1 MKRILVPQKLNVRQL
16 CTLALLTAITVVLAV
31 FCTIRVGPAIK
42 IPLKFI
48 SVFLTAV
55 IFGPWYAGLSAALGD
70 ILNLMLAPSGM
81 PPLPLLT
88 VLEFVNGF
96 IFGLFF
102 YTNTQKSYFLRAF
115 ICTLLL
121 FLSDMFLTTAV
132 LTHADLVPTF
142 WVGFGTRIIAGVIK
156 WALQFAVLLLFK
168 RHTPR
173 LKKIMQK

>member
-1 MKRILVPQKLNVRQL
+1 MKNLLVPKKLNLRQF
-16 CTLALLTAITVVLAV
+16 CALALLTAITVVLAV
-31 FCTIRVGPAIK
+31 FCTIRVGSAIK

-70 ILNLMLAPSGM
+70 ILNLLLAPSGA

-88 VLEFVNGF
+88 LLEFVNGF

-102 YTNTQKSYFLRAF
+102 YTKTQKSYFLRAL
-115 ICTLLL
+115 ICTALL

-132 LTHADLVPTF
+132 LNHVGILPTF
-142 WVGFGTRIIAGVIK
+142 WVGFSTRIIAGIIK

-168 RHTPR
+168 KHAPR

>member
-1 MKRILVPQKLNVRQL
+1 MKKRLVPQKLNVRQL

-31 FCTIRVGPAIK
+31 FCTIRVGSAIK

-70 ILNLMLAPSGM
+70 ILNLLLAPSGA
-81 PPLPLLT
+81 PLPLLT
-88 VLEFVNGF
+88 LLEFVSGF

-121 FLSDMFLTTAV
+121 FLCDMFLTTAV
-132 LTHADLVPTF
+132 LTDAGYFPTF
-142 WVGFGTRIIAGVIK
+142 WVGFGTRIVAGVIK

-168 RHTPR
+168 KHTPR

>member
-1 MKRILVPQKLNVRQL
+1 MKRLLVPQKLNVRQL
-16 CTLALLTAITVVLAV
+16 CALALLTAITVVLAV
-31 FCTIRVGPAIK
+31 FCTIRVGAAIK

-70 ILNLMLAPSGM
+70 ILNLLLAPSGA
-81 PPLPLLT
+81 PLPLLT
-88 VLEFVNGF
+88 LLEFVNGF

-102 YTNTQKSYFLRAF
+102 YTNTQKSYFLR
-115 ICTLLL
+115 TLISTFLL
-121 FLSDMFLTTAV
+121 FLCDMFLTTAV
-132 LTHADLVPTF
+132 LNHAGYFPTF
-142 WVGFGTRIIAGVIK
+142 WVGFSTRIIAGIIK

-168 RHTPR
+168 KHAPR

>member
-31 FCTIRVGPAIK
+31 FCTIRVGSAIK

-70 ILNLMLAPSGM
+70 ILNLLLAPSGA
-81 PPLPLLT
+81 PLPLLT

-115 ICTLLL
+115 ICTFLL

-132 LTHADLVPTF
+132 LTHAGYFPTF
-142 WVGFGTRIIAGVIK
+142 WVGFGTRIVAGVIK

-168 RHTPR
+168 KHTPR